1 MKQIL
6 LLLALVAINLTATS
20 QIIPPPY
27 INYQATLYDVNGPNP
42 NAPYANQS
50 FPAFVNIV
58 NELGTLIYKE
68 EHFASTDPNGLVTLK
83 MGDGLYVA
91 GTVTVFNNIPWTV
104 NKYYLTIDFVINGVT
119 SSTALEQL
127 VTVPYAFHAGTAG
140 NGISSVAD
148 NGNGT
153 LTFTYV
159 NGGTYTTP
167 TLAGLTGPAGPTG
180 PSGPAGPQ
188 GANGLSAYELWVA
201 QGNTG
206 TVTDFLNQ
214 SSYNIWLAQGNTG
227 TQQQFLNSLMGPQGP
242 VGATGPQGLAGTN
255 GTNGLNALI
264 KTSSEPAGANCT
276 NGGTKIETGLD
287 ANSNGVLDVAEVN
300 AAQTQYVCNNTGGA
314 GGLAFSNMQVFAT
327 PGTYSWTCP
336 VGVTKII
343 VEVWGAGGGGRY
355 TGTGGGGGGYGK
367 SILNVN
373 SGNSYNIIVGAGG
386 AGAPGLNTNGSPGGN
401 SSFNNQITSTGGSG
415 GVFTEPAQ
423 GGSSNATFTVAGEP
437 GLGGSFG
444 LQGGKGGM
452 GGNGGQGS
460 SSNGGRGG
468 SFPGGGGGGCGNS
481 LWPGGGANGCVI
493 IYF

>member
-1 MKQIL
+1 MKKFL
-6 LLLALVAINLTATS
+6 LLIVLTLIGKVANA

-68 EHFASTDPNGLVTLK
+68 EHFASTDANGLVTLK

-127 VTVPYAFHAGTAG
+127 VTVPYAFHSGTAG

-167 TLAGLTGPAGPTG
+167 TLSGLTGPAGPTG
-180 PSGPAGPQ
+180 SSGPAGPQ

-227 TQQQFLNSLMGPQGP
+227 TQQQFLNSLVGPQGP
-242 VGATGPQGLAGTN
+242 QGTQGIPGPQGPIGLTGATGPQGIQGPAGTN
-255 GTNGLNALI
+255 GTNGLDGNGIASTTDNGDGTFTFTYDDGSTFT
-264 KTSSEPAGANCT
+264 TSDLTGPQGPAGANGQDGLSAYEIWLAEGNT
-276 NGGTKIETGLD
+276 GTESDFLGSLN
-287 ANSNGVLDVAEVN
+287 NSNSKSSIYD
-300 AAQTQYVCNNTGGA
+300 
-314 GGLAFSNMQVFAT
+314 FKMISNQSANFYFYNDACSYCDSLT
-327 PGTYSWTCP
+327 
-336 VGVTKII
+336 
-343 VEVWGAGGGGRY
+343 E
-355 TGTGGGGGGYGK
+355 GGYTDW
-367 SILNVN
+367 ILP
-373 SGNSYNIIVGAGG
+373 SPDEFAYLAAGG
-386 AGAPGLNTNGSPGGN
+386 AQNTFVRNGTWLMMRGSYLDQGSNFRRIWGNTFGDIFWSGTTSSCTSPGPH
-401 SSFNNQITSTGGSG
+401 NNCPQYVRCI
-415 GVFTEPAQ
+415 
-423 GGSSNATFTVAGEP
+423 
-437 GLGGSFG
+437 
-444 LQGGKGGM
+444 
-452 GGNGGQGS
+452 
-460 SSNGGRGG
+460 R
-468 SFPGGGGGGCGNS
+468 
-481 LWPGGGANGCVI
+481 
-493 IYF
+493 